1 MPGLKTSYIILLLIL
16 GTTNTIPLK
25 AGQKVMLIQTPK
37 GIYLR
42 MGEKIIKIKLPLA
55 LLSSLTSS
63 VDLEKIIPQM
73 AIAENPTN
81 IEDNQVLISR

>member
-1 MPGLKTSYIILLLIL
+1 
-16 GTTNTIPLK
+16 
-25 AGQKVMLIQTPK
+25 MLIQTPK

-63 VDLEKIIPQM
+63 ADLEKIIPQM
-73 AIAENPTN
+73 AVAENHTIN
-81 IEDNQVLISR
+81 EGNQVQISRIPRSLRLNCAY